1 MAETILKGSLKEVST
16 TPNAE
21 IFSLEVPPEE
31 QLRFFR
37 DPNSY
42 LRRLLLQEGRQANEV
57 HILHLSTPSAALE
70 EKPTVEHFKNCA
82 WV

>member
-31 QLRFFR
+31 QLSVVPVSLR
-37 DPNSY
+37 DM
-42 LRRLLLQEGRQANEV
+42 
-57 HILHLSTPSAALE
+57 
-70 EKPTVEHFKNCA
+70 
-82 WV
+82 